1 MKVALFSESYLPY
14 LNGVS
19 ISIRILYEEL
29 NRRGYE
35 VWIYAPRFRDY
46 KDPIPTVRR
55 FPSIYTPFEPD
66 YPIALPLALR
76 LWREFCQQGFDVV
89 HTHTPFFTGIAG
101 ARWARRLEIPL
112 VSTYHTLYE
121 EYLHYVPGFVPKG
134 LVRRVLRAH
143 LKRYYDGV
151 DAVMT
156 PSNTGAEVLHRYG
169 VRTPITPIRN
179 PVLPF
184 PEVAKDESRTILG
197 IPQEVWMLLY
207 VGRMAP
213 EKNVPLLLQA
223 MPHILRECP
232 NARLWLVGPGPA
244 LETLQA
250 QAETLQLQGTVHFT
264 GPVPREQVSLYLLAG
279 DLFVF
284 PSVTESQGLVLDEAQ
299 AAGLPCIVANG
310 GGAPEAVD
318 YGASGLVVDPTPE
331 AFIEAVLLLTRHPE
345 LREKLRQAGMKKR
358 ETLSVPAVVDRIL
371 AVYQQAQYRR
381 DAELSA
387 RHAIQKREGF

>member
-1 MKVALFSESYLPY
+1 VKVALFSESYLPY

-29 NRRGYE
+29 TRRGHE
-35 VWIYAPRFRDY
+35 VWIYAPRF
-46 KDPIPTVRR
+46 KGFQDPIPTVRR
-55 FPSIYTPFEPD
+55 FPSVYTPFEPD
-66 YPIALPLALR
+66 YPIAVPVSLR
-76 LWREFCQQGFDVV
+76 LWREFRQQRFDVV

-101 ARWARRLEIPL
+101 ARWARRLKIPL

-121 EYLHYVPGFVPKG
+121 EYLHYVPAFVPRN

-143 LKRYYDGV
+143 LKRYYEGV

-156 PSNTGAEVLHRYG
+156 PSNIGADVLKRYG
-169 VRTPITPIRN
+169 VRKPITPIRN

-184 PEVAKDESRTILG
+184 PDLTREEARARLG
-197 IPQEVWMLLY
+197 IPTEVWMLLY

-213 EKNVPLLLQA
+213 EKNVHLLLQA
-223 MPHILRECP
+223 MPHIHRGCP
-232 NARLWLVGPGPA
+232 KAQLWLVGPGPA
-244 LETLQA
+244 LESLKA
-250 QAETLQLQGTVHFT
+250 QAESLGIQQIVHFT
-264 GPVPREQVSLYLLAG
+264 GPVPRDEVSLYLLAG

-318 YGASGLVVDPTPE
+318 YGASGLIVDPTAE
-331 AFIEAVLLLTRHPE
+331 AFIEAVLYLTRHPE
-345 LREKLRQAGMKKR
+345 EREKLRQAGLKKR

-371 AVYQQAQYRR
+371 AVYRQAQEAYTPKVE
-381 DAELSA
+381 ASPVV
-387 RHAIQKREGF
+387 